1 MSENDRDRTAL
12 GKTFR
17 YMQQPPTIIE
27 YLPPQSITYKQKDS
41 KLHFICTSI
50 CNNSIAP
57 QMILKHIMR
66 DGLWQPFRT
75 QKTGNFPKASSK
87 LKTPCWYVFT
97 TTAFQRREG
106 KQYFIQELYLPSLS
120 VIAQCFSRAVEKKR
134 GIFIM
139 HRGFFSFGEVF
150 NSTLHLE
157 GSILAWSCQFC
168 SQRKNANIMTT

>member
-1 MSENDRDRTAL
+1 MSENDSTAL

-17 YMQQPPTIIE
+17 YMQRPPTIIE
-27 YLPPQSITYKQKDS
+27 YLPPQSITYKQNHS

-106 KQYFIQELYLPSLS
+106 KQYFIQEMVL
-120 VIAQCFSRAVEKKR
+120 
-134 GIFIM
+134 
-139 HRGFFSFGEVF
+139 GF
-150 NSTLHLE
+150 
-157 GSILAWSCQFC
+157 LAWLSSSWSHPLPHGVIRFFWCVVL
-168 SQRKNANIMTT
+168 KTTKIEAAYCKGIL